1 TGIVF
6 DNGTGTVYG
15 NATLQENIT
24 IGEGESLTVPG
35 GASLDTD
42 GYTLTVNG
50 GTLTGNVIGDV
61 IYKVTGVSLSPKTLS
76 LNPGK
81 GGTLTATITPGN
93 ATNQNV
99 TWKSSDTKVAT
110 VDNGLVTAV
119 AEGTA
124 TITVT
129 TTDGN

>member
-1 TGIVF
+1 MT
-6 DNGTGTVYG
+6 D
-15 NATLQENIT
+15 
-24 IGEGESLTVPG
+24 
-35 GASLDTD
+35 GASLNTN
-42 GYTLTVNG
+42 GKLTVDG
-50 GTLTGNVIGDV
+50 GTLTQNGTVTGDV
-61 IYKVTGVSLSPKTLS
+61 IYKVTGVSLDKTNLN

-81 GGTLTATITPGN
+81 EGTLTATITPGN

-99 TWKSSDTKVAT
+99 TWESSDTKVAT

-129 TTDGN
+129 TADGSKTATCT